1 MLFRNG
7 GAFTDKSEYETDDDK
22 SVSPKM
28 YVSHKTWLVERNIA
42 ELDAKKSHVSNE
54 NKPSHENLGNN
65 MAETGKARE
74 NAQTN
79 KNAEGRETANQHHS
93 LKYRTSDTNYQQ
105 QYNTTQT
112 TAIKNMSQKYE
123 NSITF
128 NIERR
133 KKVELPSVDITESP
147 RKYGESSYSDYFD
160 NLIAL
165 IDEAAKELSL

>member
-28 YVSHKTWLVERNIA
+28 YVSHKTLLVEQNNA
-42 ELDAKKSHVSNE
+42 ESHVSNE
-54 NKPSHENLGNN
+54 KEPSHENLGNN

-79 KNAEGRETANQHHS
+79 KNAAGRETANQHHS
-93 LKYRTSDTNYQQ
+93 LKYQTSDTNYQQ
-105 QYNTTQT
+105 QYNISQT
-112 TAIKNMSQKYE
+112 TARKNTSQKYE

-147 RKYGESSYSDYFD
+147 RKHGESSYSDYFD